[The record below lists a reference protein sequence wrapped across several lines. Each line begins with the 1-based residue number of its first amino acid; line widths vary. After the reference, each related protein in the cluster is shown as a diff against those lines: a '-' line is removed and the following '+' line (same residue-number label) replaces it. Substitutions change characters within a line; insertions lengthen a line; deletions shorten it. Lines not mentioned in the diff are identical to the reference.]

1 MNAARSNLLGLFFG
15 IFVFDLVFLL
25 LSSILISNEIFPD
38 YRIVDEIFFYTLLF
52 CAFSFLILVIVY
64 FLSFIP
70 PMKKFKM
77 HSRWIKI
84 LVFATIVIQLI
95 HSFIIAPDA
104 RYVSGSLTGASGIF
118 YGISKS
124 MTVAS
129 MLMMIKYRKYFYT
142 FGPLSIF
149 FVLTFI
155 LTIDGFSASLLIFFF
170 LYIFFI
176 ESIEKSISLRLF
188 LVFVFGPI
196 AAVLL
201 WGTAF
206 NAKYVLGF
214 DIGLEETFN
223 WAVHRL
229 ATQPQSMLLYL
240 SGQSII
246 QGPFELFQII
256 TQSFS
261 DRADILLGDQT
272 YLSYPRNLSEAVYY
286 DLYGRYGSGS
296 SPGLIY
302 FLLLSSIFMPFFLFV
317 LVVLLINYFD
327 TDKRYSLISLIMI
340 GFILKLMI
348 NDLSEVVTIISPSF
362 VGFVLIF
369 ALSIVNFTDQK
380 DG

>member
-1 MNAARSNLLGLFFG
+1 M
-15 IFVFDLVFLL
+15 

-95 HSFIIAPDA
+95 HSFIIPPDA

-155 LTIDGFSASLLIFFF
+155 LTIDGFSIPANIFF

-188 LVFVFGPI
+188 LVFVFWTYRCCV
-196 AAVLL
+196 A
-201 WGTAF
+201 
-206 NAKYVLGF
+206 LG
-214 DIGLEETFN
+214 N
-223 WAVHRL
+223 
-229 ATQPQSMLLYL
+229 
-240 SGQSII
+240 SI
-246 QGPFELFQII
+246 
-256 TQSFS
+256 
-261 DRADILLGDQT
+261 
-272 YLSYPRNLSEAVYY
+272 
-286 DLYGRYGSGS
+286 
-296 SPGLIY
+296 
-302 FLLLSSIFMPFFLFV
+302 
-317 LVVLLINYFD
+317 
-327 TDKRYSLISLIMI
+327 
-340 GFILKLMI
+340 
-348 NDLSEVVTIISPSF
+348 
-362 VGFVLIF
+362 
-369 ALSIVNFTDQK
+369 
-380 DG
+380 

>member
-1 MNAARSNLLGLFFG
+1 M
-15 IFVFDLVFLL
+15 
-25 LSSILISNEIFPD
+25 
-38 YRIVDEIFFYTLLF
+38 
-52 CAFSFLILVIVY
+52 
-64 FLSFIP
+64 
-70 PMKKFKM
+70 
-77 HSRWIKI
+77 
-84 LVFATIVIQLI
+84 
-95 HSFIIAPDA
+95 
-104 RYVSGSLTGASGIF
+104 
-118 YGISKS
+118 
-124 MTVAS
+124 
-129 MLMMIKYRKYFYT
+129 
-142 FGPLSIF
+142 
-149 FVLTFI
+149 
-155 LTIDGFSASLLIFFF
+155 
-170 LYIFFI
+170 
-176 ESIEKSISLRLF
+176 
-188 LVFVFGPI
+188 
-196 AAVLL
+196 LL

-302 FLLLSSIFMPFFLFV
+302 FLVLSSIFMPFFLFV